1 MILWSFTLTLILTSI
16 IWIRI
21 SIFLL
26 WLIQFYYVFFSL
38 FFWVAATFLLAPFNF
53 HLYYFYFISIFN
65 YPVYHSQPIQCI
77 LLLCFL
83 WPTCCVISTMNVF
96 FLPFRGR
103 TFYMSVYI
111 WERVYMRAY
120 VCVWWK
126 WESGGFRNKRS
137 LT

>member
-1 MILWSFTLTLILTSI
+1 MEFHIDSHSHCDNMNQNFNFFAVVNSVLLC
-16 IWIRI
+16 
-21 SIFLL
+21 FL
-26 WLIQFYYVFFSL
+26 FYI
-38 FFWVAATFLLAPFNF
+38 FWVAATFLLAPFNF
-53 HLYYFYFISIFN
+53 HFYYFYFISIFN
-65 YPVYHSQPIQCI
+65 HPVYHSQPIQCI

-96 FLPFRGR
+96 FF
-103 TFYMSVYI
+103 TFSWLYFLY
-111 WERVYMRAY
+111 ERVYMRAY